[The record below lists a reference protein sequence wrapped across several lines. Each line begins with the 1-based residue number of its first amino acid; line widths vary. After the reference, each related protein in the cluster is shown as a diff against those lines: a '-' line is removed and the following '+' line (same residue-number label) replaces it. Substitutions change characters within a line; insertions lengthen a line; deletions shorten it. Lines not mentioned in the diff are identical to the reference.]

1 MSAHV
6 RIRPGAF
13 VAVSVLS
20 LFAFVRP
27 ATGQATK
34 FAARFAA
41 TTVGLN
47 PGAGVA
53 IKIDVL
59 RWSTDEEADRLVA
72 TFKEKGEKQWA
83 DALQAAPSVG
93 YVWAATSSLGY
104 SVKLARRVALPD
116 GGARLILAI
125 ERPLGSWDRPS
136 WKAVG
141 PLAADYPFSI
151 IELRVNRSGIGEGK
165 ASLAAKL
172 VIDDAAKTPAL
183 ENYEA
188 APVLLKTVRRT
199 DASAA
204 PQ

>member
-1 MSAHV
+1 MSAHTRV
-6 RIRPGAF
+6 RRGALIAVTFASLLTAARP
-13 VAVSVLS
+13 SM
-20 LFAFVRP
+20 
-27 ATGQATK
+27 GQAPK
-34 FAARFAA
+34 FVARFAA
-41 TTVGLN
+41 TTAGLN

-53 IKIDVL
+53 ITIDVL

-72 TFKEKGEKQWA
+72 AFKEKGAKQWA
-83 DALQAAPSVG
+83 DALQAVPSVG

-104 SVKLARRVALPD
+104 SVKLARRVATPD
-116 GGARLILAI
+116 GGARLVLAI
-125 ERPLGSWDRPS
+125 ERPLGSWDHPV

-141 PLAADYPFSI
+141 PLAADYPFTI

-172 VIDDAAKTPAL
+172 VIDDTAKAPAL
-183 ENYEA
+183 EDYA
-188 APVLLKTVRRT
+188 LAPVLLKTVRRT